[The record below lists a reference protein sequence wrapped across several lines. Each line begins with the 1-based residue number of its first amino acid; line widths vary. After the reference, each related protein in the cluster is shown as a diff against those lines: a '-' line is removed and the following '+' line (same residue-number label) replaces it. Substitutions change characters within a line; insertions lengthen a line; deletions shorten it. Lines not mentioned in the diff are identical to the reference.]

1 SGSSVE
7 RLMCRICPSPCS
19 SGQRLMPQTGQRR
32 PARLA
37 LKVPVGDAGS
47 CMSGGGKGE
56 RTMVGATGSSSEG
69 EFITVTIGGQLVG
82 IPVLSARDV
91 LSPQPIVR
99 IPLAPPQ
106 IAGSLNLRG
115 RIVTAIDVRIC
126 LGLPAVEDPSASM
139 GVVTEHR
146 GELYSLLVDAV
157 GEVLRLSA
165 ETFERNPMTLKS
177 AWRELADGIHRLD
190 GQLLVVLSVE
200 RVLRSLTPAAAA
212 GAPGHG
218 SRAMKSCL
226 VVDDSRVVR
235 VVALR
240 IVGALRVEG
249 ADAGD
254 GREALERWREHMPDA
269 ILLDWN
275 MPVMNGIEFLRT
287 LRAAEGGAA
296 PVVVFCTTERDL
308 KHIRE

>member
-1 SGSSVE
+1 
-7 RLMCRICPSPCS
+7 
-19 SGQRLMPQTGQRR
+19 
-32 PARLA
+32 
-37 LKVPVGDAGS
+37 
-47 CMSGGGKGE
+47 MSGGGKGE

-91 LSPQPIVR
+91 LSPQTIVR

-177 AWRELADGIHRLD
+177 AWRELADGIHRLE

-200 RVLRSLTPAAAA
+200 RLLRSLTPASAA
-212 GAPGHG
+212 
-218 SRAMKSCL
+218 
-226 VVDDSRVVR
+226 
-235 VVALR
+235 
-240 IVGALRVEG
+240 
-249 ADAGD
+249 
-254 GREALERWREHMPDA
+254 
-269 ILLDWN
+269 
-275 MPVMNGIEFLRT
+275 
-287 LRAAEGGAA
+287 
-296 PVVVFCTTERDL
+296 
-308 KHIRE
+308 